1 MTMKTGLA
9 ILAALAALS
18 TAACAPTH
26 SGGTYSR
33 AQAGEEQRVS
43 RGTILAMRDVKVE
56 GTQSGAGVIGGG
68 VIGGVAG
75 SMLGKG
81 SRANLAGAA
90 AGAVLGAVGG
100 SMAESK
106 ITEQT
111 STEFTVRE
119 ESGAIIA
126 VVGQRGRPAR
136 GRPRGRDPRHADPHR
151 ARQPAGGPPA
161 RVLTGARPRQGIRIP
176 PLTSITW
183 PVTKPLMR
191 SEARKR

>member
-1 MTMKTGLA
+1 MTSKTGLA
-9 ILAALAALS
+9 ILATLAVLS
-18 TAACAPTH
+18 AAACAPTH

-43 RGTILAMRDVKVE
+43 RGTILAMREVKVE

-68 VIGGVAG
+68 ILGGVAG

-81 SRANLAGAA
+81 SRANIAGAT

-106 ITEQT
+106 ITEQS

-126 VVGQRGRPAR
+126 VVQANEEGLREGDRVAVIRGTRLRIVRDTLPAD
-136 GRPRGRDPRHADPHR
+136 RPRG
-151 ARQPAGGPPA
+151 
-161 RVLTGARPRQGIRIP
+161 
-176 PLTSITW
+176 S
-183 PVTKPLMR
+183 
-191 SEARKR
+191 

>member
-1 MTMKTGLA
+1 MTRKTGLA
-9 ILAALAALS
+9 LLAMLAAFSA
-18 TAACAPTH
+18 AACAPTH
-26 SGGTYSR
+26 SGNTYSR

-68 VIGGVAG
+68 VLGGVAG

-126 VVGQRGRPAR
+126 VVQGNEEGLREGDRVAVIRGTRIRIVRDNLPAD
-136 GRPRGRDPRHADPHR
+136 RPRG
-151 ARQPAGGPPA
+151 
-161 RVLTGARPRQGIRIP
+161 
-176 PLTSITW
+176 S
-183 PVTKPLMR
+183 
-191 SEARKR
+191 